1 MKAGGSKKNWPL
13 HQAMEALLMEV
24 IAIAAVLATVLA
36 AGGDHALLLAYEKVD
51 AVARARLPSP
61 IGSRE

>member
-13 HQAMEALLMEV
+13 HQAMLMEV